1 MKKVSL
7 IAILALV
14 LIVAACGGNGASNN
28 TPATPNQPEQN
39 NTNTNGNEPAKPEE
53 EEPVTGKITVYVA
66 FHEDHAVAA
75 LKKFTEETGI
85 EADMIRMASGEILA
99 KVRAEQNNPQAD
111 VWYGG
116 PAETHVAAMQE
127 NLLQPYKSPVAE
139 AIPQEFRDPDGYWT
153 GVYIGPIGF
162 ASNKEFLDKHNLQPP
177 SSWDDLLDPAYKG
190 EVVMAHP
197 GSSGTAYTI
206 LYSIIKAKG
215 GDEAGFQFMEKLH
228 PQIQQYTTSGG
239 AGGRMAGMGEAAVGI
254 LFAHD
259 IIKYQKEG
267 FDNLVMSSPSDGTG
281 LEIGGVGIINNAPN
295 LAGAKKFIDW
305 ASGPSAQ
312 EVGQTKD
319 SFQILTHPDAQ
330 QPKEAIDLSQL
341 NLVEMS
347 PAEAGAR
354 RQEIIDRWDRE
365 INK

>member
-1 MKKVSL
+1 MKKLSL
-7 IAILALV
+7 IV
-14 LIVAACGGNGASNN
+14 LLTVVLLLAACGKTQNGSTGNP
-28 TPATPNQPEQN
+28 TATPVQPETATPTEN
-39 NTNTNGNEPAKPEE
+39 
-53 EEPVTGKITVYVA
+53 PVKGKITVYVA

-85 EADMIRMASGEILA
+85 EAEMIRMASGEILA
-99 KVRAEQNNPQAD
+99 KIRAEKNNPQAD

-116 PAETHVAAMQE
+116 PADTHVAAQAE
-127 NLLQPYKSPVAE
+127 GLLQPYKSPVAE
-139 AIPQEFRDPDGYWT
+139 AIPAEFRDKDGYWT

-162 ASNKEFLDKHNLQPP
+162 ASNKQFLEKNGLQPP
-177 SSWDDLLDPAYKG
+177 ESWDDLLDPAYKG
-190 EVVMAHP
+190 ELVMAHP

-215 GDEAGFQFMEKLH
+215 GDEAGFEFMKKLH

-239 AGGRMAGMGEAAVGI
+239 APGRMAGMGEAGVGI

-267 FDNLVMSSPSDGTG
+267 FDNLVMSSPKDGTG
-281 LEIGGVGIINNAPN
+281 LEIGGVAIINNAPN
-295 LAGAKKFIDW
+295 LEGAKAFIDW

-319 SFQILTHPDAQ
+319 SFQILTHPDAK
-330 QPKEAIDLSQL
+330 QPAEAIDLSKL
-341 NLVEMS
+341 NLVEMTPS
-347 PAEAGAR
+347 EAGAR
-354 RQEIIDRWDRE
+354 RQEIIDRWDKE
-365 INK
+365 VNK